1 MGNYMFTKTLV
12 SEIKKD
18 YLLSFNE
25 NDENAY
31 IHQIKANFFI
41 RKNKYT
47 SEVKAGRQQCI
58 KINIDN
64 INKEDLLEMKERLTK
79 INVFFFVFLNIK
91 IHGKIV

>member
-1 MGNYMFTKTLV
+1 MFTKTLV

-18 YLLSFNE
+18 YLLSFNK
-25 NDENAY
+25 NDDNAY
-31 IHQIKANFFI
+31 IHEIKANFFI

-64 INKEDLLEMKERLTK
+64 INKEDLLEMKEKLTK
-79 INVFFFVFLNIK
+79 INVFISFSLK
-91 IHGKIV
+91 I